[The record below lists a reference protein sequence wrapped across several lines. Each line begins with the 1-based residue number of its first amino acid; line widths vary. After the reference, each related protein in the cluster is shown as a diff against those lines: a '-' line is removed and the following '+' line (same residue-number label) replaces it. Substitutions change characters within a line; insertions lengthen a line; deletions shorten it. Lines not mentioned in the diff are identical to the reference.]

1 MKYKLRME
9 VVVEIPARSSG
20 VRVYSLQI
28 SYRELEGPT
37 NALREPRCKL
47 LGPALQGYPV
57 GGSILLVSDG
67 LPTEVG
73 RLGDRNSSQSQVP

>member
-1 MKYKLRME
+1 MANMKYKLRME

-57 GGSILLVSDG
+57 GGVNPSSIRWAHLLKLVA
-67 LPTEVG
+67 
-73 RLGDRNSSQSQVP
+73 